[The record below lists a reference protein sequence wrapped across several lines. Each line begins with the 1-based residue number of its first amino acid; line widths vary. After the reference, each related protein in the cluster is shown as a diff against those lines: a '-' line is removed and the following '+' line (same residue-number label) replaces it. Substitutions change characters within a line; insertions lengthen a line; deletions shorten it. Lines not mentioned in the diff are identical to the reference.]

1 MINRLLRH
9 PKVQNSKWVEYGFR
23 TVIVGGIIVVVVMVL
38 GDLGKAKQADKTVN
52 DKKYCIGKFDT
63 IPCHQLRIEH
73 LLLESRQKEL
83 KGG

>member
-9 PKVQNSKWVEYGFR
+9 PKIQNSKLVEFSFR
-23 TVIVGGIIVVVVMVL
+23 AVIIVGLCWIVVTVVN
-38 GDLGKAKQADKTVN
+38 DLVKAKHADQAVD